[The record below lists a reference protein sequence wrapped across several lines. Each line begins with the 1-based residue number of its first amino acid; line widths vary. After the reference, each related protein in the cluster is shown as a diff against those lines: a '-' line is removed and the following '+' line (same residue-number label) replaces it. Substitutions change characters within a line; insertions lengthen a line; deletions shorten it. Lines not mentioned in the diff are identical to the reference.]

1 MDLLIRVSL
10 NSSFADWKAKFD
22 EDAEERQ
29 KFMTGEVLV
38 SQADEETALVVAYG
52 VDVPAMAEFMGSPEF
67 AEETA
72 AYVKSHTIYS
82 IEEMHPPS

>member
-10 NSSFADWKAKFD
+10 NSSFAEWKAKFD

-29 KFMTGEVLV
+29 KFMSGEVLV

-52 VDVPAMAEFMGSPEF
+52 VDVPAMAEFMGTPDF
-67 AEETA
+67 AEATA
-72 AYVKSHTIYS
+72 DFVKSHTIYN
-82 IEEMHPPS
+82 IAELEPPS

>member
-10 NSSFADWKAKFD
+10 NSSFAEWKAKFD

-29 KFMTGEVLV
+29 KFMSGEVLV

-52 VDVPAMAEFMGSPEF
+52 VDVPAMAEFMGTPDF
-67 AEETA
+67 AEGVSAFLEKRTP
-72 AYVKSHTIYS
+72 SFGHS
-82 IEEMHPPS
+82 EEE